1 MPRARL
7 RVSEERV
14 AAGLPTPETLV
25 AACNML
31 GDCKN
36 FQVRRETPRI
46 REYIREYSLKKKPRL
61 CCCRPQPLLGENFAA
76 FYMQRLVGMAVDR
89 TDELENCSRKA
100 RAPTSD
106 PVPP

>member
-1 MPRARL
+1 MSRVRM

-36 FQVRRETPRI
+36 FQVRRETSRI
-46 REYIREYSLKKKPRL
+46 REYIREYSLKKKPTLMLLSSSTAPRKIL
-61 CCCRPQPLLGENFAA
+61 RHFICR
-76 FYMQRLVGMAVDR
+76 DR
-89 TDELENCSRKA
+89 
-100 RAPTSD
+100 
-106 PVPP
+106 